1 MVNLRQAIS
10 GFSIIVSLLLPPASH
25 VQEVDPPTKSVAIV
39 GAGSAGLAILKSL
52 LDLPE
57 DTRKGWDIVLYE
69 QRRDVGGIW
78 LPDPNPAQPP
88 ELPETPLYPLLH
100 TNTPVPTMTYPGF
113 PFPPNT
119 PLFPSHEH
127 VEQYHRDYAN
137 HFSLVPY
144 IRLNHTVLSS
154 SWIGNSTDGVWKVVV
169 QDHNRNKILKE
180 HDHLIVA
187 NEHNHIP
194 RIPKFTGQ
202 DKWLRSSPRNGPKRE
217 ILHSIWYR
225 GPERFR
231 DRSVVVVGSGNSAQ
245 DVTSQV
251 CLTARRTY
259 HSIRNHSAP
268 PVVTDVIVKPE
279 ISHFTSTSIVFVDG
293 SIVSDAD
300 FIILGTGYELRI
312 PFLEEGYELAV
323 KPEAHT
329 NETYREGLVTNLR
342 YLFPLHQHIFSLSP
356 SYPTNALA
364 FIGLLRN
371 TSHCPSNIAQS
382 VYVAHAIAN
391 ASLLPDRE
399 DLLQQ
404 LAASEK
410 RLYSLGYDPYYLGHS
425 LLKWFQFD
433 YQDNLKTYLQKHGA
447 LPEDGKKF
455 VEGWRREAPD
465 FQYLKRGWKRVEDL
479 GTQPEWLGGIIT
491 EEDWAGLLR
500 RLNDWQGRWE
510 KEHGLVYPAGLISY

>member
-1 MVNLRQAIS
+1 MPVRQENFSAIAGVTS
-10 GFSIIVSLLLPPASH
+10 TNSASH
-25 VQEVDPPTKSVAIV
+25 VQEIDPSAKSIAIV
-39 GAGSAGLAILKSL
+39 GAGSAGLAMLKSL

-57 DTRKGWDIVLYE
+57 HTRKGWDIVLYE
-69 QRRDVGGIW
+69 QRRDVGGLW
-78 LPDPNPAQPP
+78 LPDHIPAQHS
-88 ELPETPLYPLLH
+88 ELPETPLYPRLH
-100 TNTPVPTMTYPGF
+100 TNRPVPTMTYPGF
-113 PFPPNT
+113 PYPANT

-127 VEQYHRDYAN
+127 VEKYHRDYAN
-137 HFSLVPY
+137 HFNLMSY

-154 SWIGNSTDGVWKVVV
+154 SWIGNSTDGVWNIVV
-169 QDHNRNKILKE
+169 QDHNGNKLHNA
-180 HDHLIVA
+180 HDHLVVA
-187 NEHNHIP
+187 GGRNHIP
-194 RIPKFTGQ
+194 HIPKFAGQ
-202 DKWLRSSPRNGPKRE
+202 DIWLENSPRDGPKRE
-217 ILHSIWYR
+217 ILHSVWYR
-225 GPERFR
+225 EPEEFTS
-231 DRSVVVVGSGNSAQ
+231 RSVLVVGSGASAQ

-259 HSIRNHSAP
+259 HSIRNNSAP

-312 PFLEEGYELAV
+312 PFLEEGNELAV

-364 FIGLLRN
+364 FIGLLRK
-371 TSHCPSNIAQS
+371 TSPCPSNTAQS

-404 LAASEK
+404 LAAIEK
-410 RLYSLGYDPYYLGHS
+410 SLRSRGYDPYYIGHRIPDG
-425 LLKWFQFD
+425 KFD

-447 LPEDGKKF
+447 LPDDGKKF
-455 VEGWRREAPD
+455 VEGWRREAPG
-465 FQYLKRGWKRVEDL
+465 FQCLARGWKRVEDL
-479 GTQPEWLGGIIT
+479 GTQHEWLDGIIT
-491 EEDWAGLLR
+491 EEDWAGLMR
-500 RLNDWQGRWE
+500 RLNDWQLKWE
-510 KEHGLVYPAGLISY
+510 EEYGLI